1 MSECL
6 DVAWRRVEAVIGNEL
21 RIMVLKVMVRV
32 SAGVMAGATDGA
44 LLRSR
49 VRVRVRACVS

>member
-1 MSECL
+1 L

-32 SAGVMAGATDGA
+32 LMSAYSCEWV
-44 LLRSR
+44 L
-49 VRVRVRACVS
+49 VSMCM